1 MTAWPGPGVGT
12 GTSSTFRVW
21 CVTSRRAA
29 FMVSMVSPSFPDIF
43 DCTHFLRR
51 HQGLSARVMFRSM
64 TLPLSATAASAT
76 PSADSTAPT
85 RPAPTPGTP
94 DATVVTRRR
103 PVVSGADQQGRRAR
117 NKADKQARILAAAE
131 SLLGEVGYERM
142 TTAEVA
148 KRANVAAG
156 TVFQYAPTKAELLMM
171 VVEHEWRDLVDDHL
185 PDDAGD
191 GGVRERVLRLLEPFA
206 QQARDYP
213 ENAMVVGREVL
224 FGAPGPYRE
233 KVVALVAGLED
244 AIAALLVAAGGDA
257 ERSVVAAGLIVSG
270 GVLELNRTRT
280 GRAEVESVARRLGDL
295 VDVAVRGAGV

>member
-1 MTAWPGPGVGT
+1 
-12 GTSSTFRVW
+12 
-21 CVTSRRAA
+21 
-29 FMVSMVSPSFPDIF
+29 
-43 DCTHFLRR
+43 
-51 HQGLSARVMFRSM
+51 
-64 TLPLSATAASAT
+64 
-76 PSADSTAPT
+76 
-85 RPAPTPGTP
+85 
-94 DATVVTRRR
+94 
-103 PVVSGADQQGRRAR
+103 
-117 NKADKQARILAAAE
+117 
-131 SLLGEVGYERM
+131 M

-191 GGVRERVLRLLEPFA
+191 GGVREHVLRLLEPFA

-280 GRAEVESVARRLGDL
+280 GRAEVESVARRLRDL

>member
-1 MTAWPGPGVGT
+1 
-12 GTSSTFRVW
+12 
-21 CVTSRRAA
+21 
-29 FMVSMVSPSFPDIF
+29 
-43 DCTHFLRR
+43 
-51 HQGLSARVMFRSM
+51 M

-76 PSADSTAPT
+76 PSTDSMASTAPT
-85 RPAPTPGTP
+85 RPAPPPGTP
-94 DATVVTRRR
+94 DATVVTCRR
-103 PVVSGADQQGRRAR
+103 PVVSGSDQQGRRAR

-191 GGVRERVLRLLEPFA
+191 GGVREHVLRLLEPFA